1 MDTILI
7 ASLST
12 DQYAFYLQFI
22 LGSSRE
28 TLENQGRLSENRG
41 INQDQ
46 D

>member
-1 MDTILI
+1 MPMTIFGNTVPLWQE
-7 ASLST
+7 SLVLAIGGT
-12 DQYAFYLQFI
+12 
-22 LGSSRE
+22 RE